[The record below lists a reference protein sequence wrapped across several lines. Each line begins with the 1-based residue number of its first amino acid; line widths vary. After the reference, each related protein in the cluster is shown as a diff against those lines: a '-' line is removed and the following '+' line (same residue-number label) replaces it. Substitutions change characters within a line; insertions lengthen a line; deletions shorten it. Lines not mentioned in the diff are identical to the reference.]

1 MGYRLR
7 LHREIR
13 DWLTDLRG
21 TEPELARR
29 VGEAVVALLDTG
41 ERLGP
46 PLVVPV
52 ESVFRPPDDP
62 REALD
67 YSYQRQLEALQRVR
81 RGVADVATS
90 RKRVE
95 LQVGQLEETA
105 ARLAGERRD
114 ALDSGDQDLARETRT
129 RETRV
134 QEQLSALRDQLSVT
148 KNEEEELTAASQRL
162 QARVDAFRTRKE
174 TLKARYTAD
183 EASRSVREAFAA
195 LGEDASDLDLPQPEP
210 PHPAGAEPP
219 GVSEILDA
227 IADLM
232 GTPADG
238 TWPADLGSIPAG
250 LMELRPGAPDDVAVA
265 LLFVAEP
272 ADTAVMVAW
281 VDGPGGTLA
290 EYQEV
295 IPVAAGRLAAARS
308 APPTASVAEFVV
320 YDTESFL
327 DEFFPGAETEV
338 EVGAAA
344 LAARSRA
351 HALAEVRQRMGLSQT
366 QMAMRMNIRQERVAA
381 IECAEPG
388 ATEVRTLA
396 AYVQALGG
404 TLEIIASIGDERI
417 VLGSPNRRRAA
428 REPRHE

>member
-13 DWLTDLRG
+13 DWLAELRG
-21 TEPELARR
+21 TEPEFVRR
-29 VGEAVVALLDTG
+29 VGEAVVALLEAG
-41 ERLGP
+41 ECLGP
-46 PLVVPV
+46 PLVVPL

-62 REALD
+62 REVLD
-67 YSYQRQLEALQRVR
+67 YSYQRQLEALQKVR

-95 LQVGQLEETA
+95 LQVGQLEEA
-105 ARLAGERRD
+105 AAKLAGQRRE
-114 ALDSGDQDLARETRT
+114 ALDSGDRDLAEQTRT
-129 RETRV
+129 RQGWV
-134 QEQLSALRDQLSVT
+134 QEQLSGLRGQLSVME
-148 KNEEEELTAASQRL
+148 NEEEELTRASQRL

-174 TLKARYTAD
+174 MLKARYTAD
-183 EASRSVREAFAA
+183 EALLRIREAFAA
-195 LGEDASDLDLPQPEP
+195 LGENASDLDLPEPEP
-210 PHPAGAEPP
+210 EHPAGAEPP
-219 GVSEILDA
+219 EVSEILDA
-227 IADLM
+227 IAELT

-238 TWPADLGSIPAG
+238 TWPADLGPIPAG
-250 LMELRPGAPDDVAVA
+250 MMELRPGAPDDVEVG

-272 ADTAVMVAW
+272 ADTAVVVAW
-281 VDGPGGTLA
+281 VEDPGGTLS

-295 IPVAAGRLAAARS
+295 IPVAADRLAAARS
-308 APPTASVAEFVV
+308 APPAAAASAADFVA
-320 YDTESFL
+320 YDLESFL

-351 HALAEVRQRMGLSQT
+351 HALVGVRQRMGVSQT
-366 QMAMRMNIRQERVAA
+366 QMARRMNIRQERVAA
-381 IECAEPG
+381 IERAEPG

-417 VLGSPNRRRAA
+417 MLG
-428 REPRHE
+428 

>member
-308 APPTASVAEFVV
+308 APPTASVAEFVA

-381 IECAEPG
+381 IERAEPG

-417 VLGSPNRRRAA
+417 VLG
-428 REPRHE
+428 